1 LQVGHKCGY
10 TATGTS
16 GTASWLINGSGRRL
30 VVMWSAPF
38 NFDFYSNR
46 MAFGFTKK
54 GCKIHDKN
62 WFQTM
67 YYNKNVGIKS
77 GGTPRMN
84 LKKMVCR
91 NTCEEIIVEDDIF
104 EMSGTMGTSHKPEI
118 KIIVKPKHWENLARK
133 LKVTT

>member
-1 LQVGHKCGY
+1 
-10 TATGTS
+10 
-16 GTASWLINGSGRRL
+16 
-30 VVMWSAPF
+30 MWSAPF